1 MPPASNVHV
10 GVSAFVEHGGQVLL
24 LQRGGS
30 GEFSSDGYGQWA
42 TPGGWLEFGE
52 MPYDAARREV
62 EEETGIVVHP
72 IADAGFVTTT
82 SDNGRWHIVTL
93 FIRCKMVGGVA
104 ENREPD
110 KALAVGWFSQE
121 ALCELDLF
129 GATDRW
135 WRSPYAAQAV
145 GSRV

>member
-10 GVSAFVEHGGQVLL
+10 GVSAYVEHNGSVLL
-24 LQRGGS
+24 LQRGGH

-52 MPYDAARREV
+52 TPHDAARREV
-62 EEETGIVVHP
+62 EEETGVIVRPV
-72 IADAGFVTTT
+72 ADAGFVTTA

-93 FIRCKMVGGVA
+93 FVRCEA
-104 ENREPD
+104 LTLETENREPD
-110 KALAVGWFSQE
+110 KALAVGWFQRD
-121 ALCELDLF
+121 LLTELDLF

-135 WRSPYAAQAV
+135 WRSPYAAAV
-145 GSRV
+145 SHA